1 MLNEQK
7 LSDRMMN
14 LMESGFFG
22 KKILNEGVFA
32 PQVKIKLFQ
41 AAYNYTYDKNLAVDG
56 EKGVQTNAAIEA
68 VKKDLAKDK
77 LDDAGAK
84 DFYQKFLTKL
94 DESKASINVGQGG
107 ANTNKILN
115 QAIQALINLAG
126 TPIGIDG
133 VIGTKTIAAIK
144 TVAEDSEVINS
155 QNITTI
161 TTKAVK
167 NILQLGVEGIAT
179 IDSKS
184 PEELNSAQNREKIE
198 ANYAKSIE
206 DWEKFP
212 CITGNKNYKKIK
224 REDGT
229 VMYENSGHYLF
240 GNGRGYIAA
249 KQTSYTFTCEDG
261 KLTVKDDKP
270 VSKDATPSSGNNI
283 FFSGMDKII
292 KTLSGYRDK
301 FGTFVVRN
309 TNEGVSIG
317 FYNSSNQ
324 YMGSALNP
332 TDTFKTKASKGGFSA
347 KGYFK
352 YKKVEQGPNAGKM
365 ALFLSKD
372 KEIYLDEESS
382 YYYVG

>member
-7 LSDRMMN
+7 LNDRMMN

-41 AAYNYTYDKNLAVDG
+41 AAYNYIYNQNISVDG

-68 VKKDLAKDK
+68 VKKALGKDK
-77 LDDAGAK
+77 LDDAGVK
-84 DFYQKFLTKL
+84 DFYEKFLTKL
-94 DESKASINVGQGG
+94 DESKESINVGQGG

-167 NILQLGVEGIAT
+167 NILQLGVDGIAT

-206 DWEKFP
+206 DWKNFP
-212 CITGNKNYKKIK
+212 CITSDTAYKKMK
-224 REDGT
+224 RDDGT
-229 VMYENSGHYLF
+229 VMYKNGGHYLF
-240 GNGRGYIAA
+240 GNGRGYRAEN
-249 KQTSYTFTCEDG
+249 KTSYTFTCENG

-270 VSKDATPSSGNNI
+270 VSKDTAPSSNTQQDDGKIRAQFNVDLKKLTQIISTYDNKWG
-283 FFSGMDKII
+283 FYELSDSKII
-292 KTLSGYRDK
+292 FKDSLDNKTLLTSTFIPVNLQKDVVAKGGYW
-301 FGTFVVRN
+301 VYN
-309 TNEGVSIG
+309 NGV
-317 FYNSSNQ
+317 Y
-324 YMGSALNP
+324 
-332 TDTFKTKASKGGFSA
+332 TFKSKNTA
-347 KGYFK
+347 KIFHNFK
-352 YKKVEQGPNAGKM
+352 T
-365 ALFLSKD
+365 S
-372 KEIYLDEESS
+372 
-382 YYYVG
+382 